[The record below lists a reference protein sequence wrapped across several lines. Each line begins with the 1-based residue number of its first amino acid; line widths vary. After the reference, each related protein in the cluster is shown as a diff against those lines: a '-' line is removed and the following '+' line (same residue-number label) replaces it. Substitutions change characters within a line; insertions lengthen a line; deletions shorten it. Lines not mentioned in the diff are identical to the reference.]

1 MGISL
6 EIQQLVIDIE
16 LGEEGGGEEE
26 GEEGEE
32 FGHFAEEVNTHGIG
46 SEEQPLLTTGG
57 QEESIQTQGWCMGSV
72 SSPPLLRL
80 RCSGEPQPAHSPILT
95 PRPSSPKH
103 TFGSVAVST
112 EANESVDN
120 GDSSSS
126 SSVCIAALPALAG
139 NIKVR
144 HGFASGVSTN
154 SRISRQESCSNTATG
169 TIFPGS

>member
-1 MGISL
+1 M
-6 EIQQLVIDIE
+6 LVDIDPD
-16 LGEEGGGEEE
+16 EEVGGEEE

-32 FGHFAEEVNTHGIG
+32 FEHLAEDERGMEVNTRNVR
-46 SEEQPLLTTGG
+46 SEEQPPTTASGW
-57 QEESIQTQGWCMGSV
+57 EEPIQIQVWGLGSV

-80 RCSGEPQPAHSPILT
+80 RCSDELQPAHSSFLP

-103 TFGSVAVST
+103 TFDNVAVST
-112 EANESVDN
+112 TTNESVGN

-139 NIKVR
+139 NIKVG